1 MEWVKES
8 YYVRTL
14 CLYCLPLA
22 VAIGT
27 VKALA
32 MYLGVFLSM
41 HDGLINYKYILMV
54 ENVGFHFSS

>member
-1 MEWVKES
+1 MGERK
-8 YYVRTL
+8 L
-14 CLYCLPLA
+14 LPSVFLLA

-41 HDGLINYKYILMV
+41 MGLSTIKYIYIG
-54 ENVGFHFSS
+54 GFPFFFLIK